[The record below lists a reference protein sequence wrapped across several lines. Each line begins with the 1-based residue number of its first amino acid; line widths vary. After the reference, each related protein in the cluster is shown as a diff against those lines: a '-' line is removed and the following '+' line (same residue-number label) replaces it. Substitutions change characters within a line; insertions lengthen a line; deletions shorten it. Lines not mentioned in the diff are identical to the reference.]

1 MELLITILSCL
12 GVSFILAVLWVRG
25 FDYMEK
31 NYPDYK
37 GEDLFD
43 EDLTKTPT
51 KKDEKNKR
59 TN

>member
-1 MELLITILSCL
+1 MELVITALTCI
-12 GVSFILAVLWVRG
+12 GVSTILAVLWVRG

-43 EDLTKTPT
+43 EDLTKKPT
-51 KKDEKNKR
+51 KKDEKNKG